1 MNLIS
6 FLLKTSRTTIAVV
19 IFTGTISGSSS
30 VFLIALINDAVN
42 SNGAVSSL
50 QIWTFIGL
58 LVLSFVANFT
68 TQTLLA
74 KMAETAIYQLRLR
87 LSMKILSCPLRH
99 LEELGSNRL
108 LATLTHDTSSIGM
121 GVSSLPFFLIN
132 ITVIICCLIYLI
144 WLSRLVFL
152 VTVVLFA
159 LGIALV
165 QFLFW
170 TIVRFDKL
178 AREEEDRLFKDFRAI
193 IDGIKELKLHRSRHN
208 AFLSE
213 HLQTTAVSLRNYR
226 VAASKFFALATGY
239 GEFQQFI
246 LLAVVVFALPHI
258 FLVKSQLFSGYIL
271 TLTYLT
277 RAVQMVVQNLSI
289 FSQANV
295 ALQKIDQL
303 GLLLSE
309 QTENSVLLK
318 FPSESPSYQ
327 IDFIQVTHSY
337 HGKGK
342 QNNFELGPIDLRIN
356 SGELIFI
363 VGGNGSGKS
372 TLAKLITGLY
382 IPEKGK
388 ILLNGQPIT
397 NQNIEAYRQL
407 FTTIFADFYLFDRIL
422 GIDLN
427 NLDDQ
432 AFEYLQKLELNHKV
446 QVCEG
451 IFSTIDLS
459 QGQRKRLALLIALLE
474 DRPIHLFDEWASDQD
489 PYFRDIFYK
498 QILIE
503 LKTMGKIVLV
513 ISHDD
518 RYFHLADR
526 IVKLDYGQVVTN

>member
-6 FLLKTSRTTIAVV
+6 FLLQTSRTTIAVV
-19 IFTGTISGSSS
+19 IFTGTISGFSS
-30 VFLIALINDAVN
+30 VVLIALINDAIK
-42 SNGAVSSL
+42 SQGAVSSL
-50 QIWTFIGL
+50 QIWSFIGV

-74 KMAETAIYQLRLR
+74 KMAETSIYKLRLR
-87 LSMKILSCPLRH
+87 LSRKILSCPLRH

-132 ITVIICCLIYLI
+132 ITVIIGCLIYLV

-152 VTVVLFA
+152 VTVVVFV
-159 LGIALV
+159 LGIALM

-170 TIVRFDKL
+170 TIVQFDKL
-178 AREEEDRLFKDFRAI
+178 AREEEDRLFKDFRTI
-193 IDGIKELKLHRSRHN
+193 TDGIKELKLHRSRHN
-208 AFLSE
+208 TFLSE

-246 LLAVVVFALPHI
+246 LLAVVVFALPQI
-258 FLVKSQLFSGYIL
+258 FPVNSQLFSGYIL

-289 FSQANV
+289 LSQANV
-295 ALQKIDQL
+295 ALHKIDQL
-303 GLLLSE
+303 GFLLSE
-309 QTENSVLLK
+309 QAENSVLLK

-327 IDFIQVTHSY
+327 IDFIQLTHSY

-342 QNNFELGPIDLRIN
+342 QNNFDLGPIDLTIN

-382 IPEKGK
+382 IPERGQ

-397 NQNIEAYRQL
+397 NQNREAYRQL

-422 GIDLN
+422 GIDLK
-427 NLDDQ
+427 NLDDK
-432 AFEYLQKLELNHKV
+432 AFEYLQKLELEHKV
-446 QVCEG
+446 EVRKG

-459 QGQRKRLALLIALLE
+459 QGQRKRLALLIAFLE
-474 DRPIHLFDEWASDQD
+474 DRPVYLFDEWASDQD
-489 PYFRDIFYK
+489 HYFREIFYK

-503 LKTMGKIVLV
+503 LKKMGKIVLV

-526 IVKLDYGQVVTN
+526 IVKLDYGQFVTN